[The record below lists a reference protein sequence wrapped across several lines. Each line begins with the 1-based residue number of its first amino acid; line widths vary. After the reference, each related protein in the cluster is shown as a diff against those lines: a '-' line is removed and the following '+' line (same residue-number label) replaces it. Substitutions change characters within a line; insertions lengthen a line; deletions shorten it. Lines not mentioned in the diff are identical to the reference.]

1 MASGGTPEAT
11 PEYEPEAERNDTDA
25 PDGSS
30 TNSTL
35 VLGVAF
41 FLVLTIAALLWT
53 RREDDDEWSITA
65 DSWEAAALS
74 EDGRT
79 LSVELY
85 DSGNC
90 DEPDR
95 LELEGDLDS
104 NEEVVA
110 TAYVRRQTKK
120 DGEVVTCSTG
130 LDLEGLVVTIELDDP
145 IPDGVILVD
154 GASTA
159 AGCATVTEQ
168 VLERGSRLPGSNR
181 IDPC

>member
-11 PEYEPEAERNDTDA
+11 PGHEPGTERNDTDA

-30 TNSTL
+30 TNYTL

-41 FLVLTIAALLWT
+41 FLVLAIAALLWT
-53 RREDDDEWSITA
+53 RQEDDEWTVTA

-79 LSVELY
+79 LSVELF

-95 LELEGDLDS
+95 LELDGDL
-104 NEEVVA
+104 EPGQEVVA
-110 TAYVRRQTKK
+110 TAYIRVQTKK
-120 DGEVVTCSTG
+120 DGDTVACSTG
-130 LDLEGLVVTIELDDP
+130 LDLEGRVVTLQLDEP

-154 GASTA
+154 GAATA

-168 VLERGSRLPGSNR
+168 VLERGSTLPGSNR